1 MYTRINKLILSC
13 LSLFTI
19 LFYREDIINFIVEF
33 TKSRNHLI
41 FIVLYLSLIVLVLTL
56 ILYFDRKKLITS
68 LKNEI
73 KTDVLTQIS
82 NRDGF
87 DNKFAEIINNKS
99 SSFAVAIIDLDYFK
113 DINDNMGHDVGDHYL
128 VKISKEIKNS
138 LEEED
143 FIARLGG
150 DEFVVVINNF
160 KNLFA
165 LKTKLRKIHSAI
177 KQTHYLINDKKISGS
192 ASIGVA
198 ISTGNESKEDL
209 MKQADIAMYKSK
221 KRGKNQFTFF
231 NRNLRKERERVNFI
245 KEEMK
250 IAILNNKFEIY
261 YQPIVKKGTNKTTGL
276 EALVRWNHK
285 SLGYISPSEF
295 IYIAEKYNIIYELGE
310 LIIDEVLE
318 DVRNWKSNGIL
329 NSYVSINVS
338 PKQLIKNGFVDSLVE
353 KIKVNKLEPSD
364 IQIEVTEIS
373 LIKNLD
379 KAKNVIEDLKN
390 KGIRIALD
398 DFGDGYSSLSY
409 LVNFKF
415 DAIKLDK
422 SFIQNIENDN
432 IKLSIIRNIS
442 NIAKDIGSEFILE
455 GIEHEIHLERVK
467 EIGFTHMQGYLIGK
481 PRNNKTIEYFL
492 LKESKNKK
500 VD

>member
-1 MYTRINKLILSC
+1 MQSRINKIL
-13 LSLFTI
+13 LTFFGIFTFLF
-19 LFYREDIINFIVEF
+19 FREDIVNYIIDFS
-33 TKSRNHLI
+33 KSRNHMI
-41 FIVLYLSLIVLVLTL
+41 FIVFYLSVIVLVLTL
-56 ILYFDRKKLITS
+56 ILYFDRKKIINN

-87 DNKFAEIINNKS
+87 DNKILKIIEKKD
-99 SSFAVAIIDLDYFK
+99 SSFAIAIIDLDYFK

-128 VKISKEIKNS
+128 VKISNEIKNS
-138 LEEED
+138 LSECD

-150 DEFVVVINNF
+150 DEFVVVISGFN
-160 KNLFA
+160 NLFE
-165 LKTKLRKIHSAI
+165 LKTKLRKIHSSI
-177 KQTHYLINDKKISGS
+177 KKTHYLINDKKISGS

-198 ISTGNESKEDL
+198 ISTGVESKEDL

-231 NRNLRKERERVNFI
+231 NKNLRKERERINFI

-250 IAILNNKFEIY
+250 LAILNNDFEIY
-261 YQPIVKKGTNKTTGL
+261 YQPIVNKETNKTEGL

-285 SLGYISPSEF
+285 ELGYVSPSEF
-295 IYIAEKYNIIYELGE
+295 IYIAEKYNIIYDLGD
-310 LIIDEVLE
+310 LIMEDVLE
-318 DVRNWKSNGIL
+318 NIRDWKSSGIL
-329 NSYVSINVS
+329 DSYISINIS
-338 PKQLIKNGFVDSLVE
+338 PKQLIKNGFVESL
-353 KIKVNKLEPSD
+353 INKLESKNIATSD
-364 IQIEVTEIS
+364 IQIEVTETS

-379 KAKNVIEDLKN
+379 RAKRVIDNLKN
-390 KGIRIALD
+390 KGVRIALD

-422 SFIQNIENDN
+422 NFIKNIENDN
-432 IKLSIIRNIS
+432 IKLSIIK
-442 NIAKDIGSEFILE
+442 NIANIANDIGSEFILE
-455 GIEHEIHLERVK
+455 GIESEEHLERVK
-467 EIGFTHMQGYLIGK
+467 ETGFTHMQGYLIGK

-492 LKESKNKK
+492 LKESKNKS
-500 VD
+500 